1 MTLSATYPGL
11 RVLDLST
18 NIAGPFAAMIL
29 GDLGADVIKVERPPT
44 GDDTRSLP
52 PQWHSRATVFLAVNR
67 NKRSVVLN
75 LKTSEG
81 REALMK
87 LASDAD
93 VVIESFPPG
102 LASELALTDA
112 DFRARNPR
120 IMVCS
125 VSAFGSGPLGS
136 QLPGYDALVQAVSG
150 LMSFTGDPRGDTVRI
165 APSLLDLTTGM
176 WGVIAIMAAIARRGP
191 GTVGEHI
198 EVSLL
203 DSAFT
208 LMCHQ
213 VLGFLATGQL
223 PAKLGSGAP
232 SAAPYRV
239 FRASDGEFMLATATD
254 AQFTRLCN
262 ALDWKSLPD
271 KPQFATMAARLNAR
285 AELDAL
291 LAERFSHDTVANWLH
306 RLGEAGI
313 SAGPVNNLQQALES
327 KLTTERQL
335 LVRPAEAA
343 AADPIELLRL
353 PIDPDGSSVRQVPP
367 QLGQHSKEVLGALGY
382 DESTIEHLSRP
393 KR

>member
-1 MTLSATYPGL
+1 MSLSATYPGL

-18 NIAGPFAAMIL
+18 NIAGPFAAMVL
-29 GDLGADVIKVERPPT
+29 GDLGADVIKVERPPA

-52 PQWHSRATVFLAVNR
+52 PQWNERATVFLAVNR

-75 LKTSEG
+75 LKTPEG
-81 REALMK
+81 REALMR
-87 LASDAD
+87 LAGDAD

-102 LASELALTDA
+102 LAQELDLTDA
-112 DFRARNPR
+112 HFRARNPQ
-120 IMVCS
+120 ILVCS
-125 VSAFGSGPLGS
+125 VSAFGGGPLGS

-150 LMSFTGDPRGDTVRI
+150 LMSFTGDPQGDTVRI

-176 WGVIAIMAAIARRGP
+176 WGVIAIMAALARREP
-191 GTVGEHI
+191 ESVGEHI

-254 AQFTRLCN
+254 AQFVRLCN
-262 ALDWKSLPD
+262 VLDCKSLARSPR
-271 KPQFATMAARLNAR
+271 FATMTVRLNAR

-291 LAERFSHDTVANWLH
+291 LAEKFSHDTVANWLR

-313 SAGPVNNLQQALES
+313 SAGPVNNLQQALEA
-327 KLTTERQL
+327 KLTIERQL
-335 LVRPAEAA
+335 LVRPPEAA
-343 AADPIELLRL
+343 AADPMELLRL
-353 PIDPDGSSVRQVPP
+353 PIDPDGSSVRQAPP

-382 DESTIEHLSRP
+382 DGPAIERLSRLQ
-393 KR
+393 R